1 MKLSIKGD
9 RANSPKSAL
18 LRKPYRPGQHGKTRG
33 RRKVSEF
40 GTQLREKQKLKFSY
54 GLNERQVANVF
65 AEAFKKPGVTSD
77 EVLGILESRLDNVI
91 YRLGFAPS
99 RSSSKQIVGHG
110 HITVN
115 GRKVTI
121 PSLRVRVGDKIGVRE
136 QSRNHGTL
144 KDLPEK
150 LKGFEAPAWLRL
162 DPVTLSAE
170 VLAKP
175 LNVPH
180 VFYINIV
187 VDYYS

>member
-18 LRKPYRPGQHGKTRG
+18 LRKPSRPGQHGK
-33 RRKVSEF
+33 RRKKVSEF

-99 RSSSKQIVGHG
+99 RSSSKQIVSHG

-144 KDLPEK
+144 KDLTEK
-150 LKGFEAPAWLRL
+150 LKGFDVPAWLRL
-162 DPVTLSAE
+162 DPATLSAE

-175 LNVPH
+175 ENVPQ
-180 VFYINIV
+180 VFDINIV

>member
-9 RANSPKSAL
+9 RANSPKAAL
-18 LRKPYRPGQHGKTRG
+18 IRKPYRPGQHGK
-33 RRKVSEF
+33 RRKKTSEF
-40 GTQLREKQKLKFSY
+40 GTQLREKQKIKFSY
-54 GLNERQVANVF
+54 GLTERQLAKVF
-65 AEAFKKPGVTSD
+65 VEAFKKPGVTSD
-77 EVLGILESRLDNVI
+77 EVLSILESRLDNVI

-99 RSSSKQIVGHG
+99 RTSSKQIVGHG

-115 GRKVTI
+115 GRRVTI

-144 KDLPEK
+144 KDLTEK
-150 LKGFEAPAWLRL
+150 LKGFEAPAWLKL
-162 DPVTLSAE
+162 DATTLSAE

-175 LNVPH
+175 ADVPQ
-180 VFYINIV
+180 VFDINIV